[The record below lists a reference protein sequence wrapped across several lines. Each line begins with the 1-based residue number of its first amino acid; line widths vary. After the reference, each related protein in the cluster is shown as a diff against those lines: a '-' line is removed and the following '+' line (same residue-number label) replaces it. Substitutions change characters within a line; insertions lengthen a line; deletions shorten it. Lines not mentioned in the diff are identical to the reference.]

1 MSKSPDL
8 IEMPNQSTKSEELI
22 KAEAVD
28 TRDCS
33 QRWCSDMADVV
44 CCPSQSKMDSGLP
57 NAYHLDL
64 IQRGKIDP
72 GIDPFGDISEPMGCV
87 CPLQHGPIDH
97 PSKLKPYK
105 PLTPIQNELI
115 PKLFRNR

>member
-1 MSKSPDL
+1 MPD
-8 IEMPNQSTKSEELI
+8 QHTKSEELV
-22 KAEAVD
+22 KATIMDEH
-28 TRDCS
+28 DCGQKWDEEMGNIVYGRS
-33 QRWCSDMADVV
+33 QAKTDAHFGGESM
-44 CCPSQSKMDSGLP
+44 
-57 NAYHLDL
+57 DL

-97 PSKLKPYK
+97 LSKLKPHNT
-105 PLTPIQNELI
+105 LTLIQNELI

>member
-8 IEMPNQSTKSEELI
+8 IEMPDQHTKSEELI
-22 KAEAVD
+22 KATIMDES
-28 TRDCS
+28 DCS
-33 QRWCSDMADVV
+33 QKWNEELGNIEYGL
-44 CCPSQSKMDSGLP
+44 SQAKTDAHFGGESM
-57 NAYHLDL
+57 DL

-97 PSKLKPYK
+97 RSKLKPHDT
-105 PLTPIQNELI
+105 LTPIQNELI